1 MRSANADNRSH
12 AMEQDAPR
20 AKKVSIIPPD
30 GIMPQYAHLKG
41 MAENMP
47 VIRKLL
53 GLSEYGRISTATPIG
68 RVLQRLIAPDSQDVV
83 R

>member
-1 MRSANADNRSH
+1 
-12 AMEQDAPR
+12 MEQEAPR
-20 AKKVSIIPPD
+20 AKKANIIPPD

-53 GLSEYGRISTATPIG
+53 GLSEYGRFPTNTAIG
-68 RVLQRLIAPDSQDVV
+68 RVLQRLVENDSKDDVCES
-83 R
+83 